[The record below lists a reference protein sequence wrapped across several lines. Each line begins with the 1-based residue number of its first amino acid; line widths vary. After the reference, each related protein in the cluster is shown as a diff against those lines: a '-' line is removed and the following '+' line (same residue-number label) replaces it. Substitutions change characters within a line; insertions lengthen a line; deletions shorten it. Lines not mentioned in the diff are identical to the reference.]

1 MALIKCPE
9 CKKKISDQCNSCP
22 NCGYPIGDYVEERNP
37 ETNFGVVDSL
47 ADNKTPIYK
56 KIWFWVIIGVV
67 VIAIIVTII
76 LLVNR
81 DTKPRHDADGNPVFV
96 EFTSEVYTNA
106 DDYLGYYI
114 NIKGKVF
121 QVIGDN
127 GNAKGIQ
134 IWIDPDTC
142 EQNLMI
148 YYNTDVEVKQGDY
161 IICSGYIDS
170 VTKYKNAYDAELQV
184 PLVYSSDLKKATYID
199 VMAPTID
206 TITPENLKQEQLG
219 YSITI
224 EKVEF
229 AKLETRV
236 YVTITN
242 NGNASLNVGDAVIV
256 QDGKQYNSKENYD
269 ADYEQLPNEIV
280 KGVSCSGVIVF
291 SPLSSNGFELTVD
304 LRSDDYDEELGLF
317 VLRVGSNEQGMQ
329 DAQPDNAGTEKPQD
343 TKSKN
348 EEAVERAEEIAGF
361 YATVYPN
368 MVKNLLIEDYS
379 FTESQAIYAIQKAN
393 IDWNYYAVIHLEE
406 YVGMNEGNASKID
419 AEKHLS
425 IDKGYTD
432 SAIEYAFANANVDWR
447 TSEEKNNDKIPTNE
461 SAVGT
466 YIGHSSECTF
476 SLILYEDGTMVHK
489 NDTIGLEIYHGTWTQ
504 QGSTIS
510 FVLQFQNFEE
520 IEYYTSTLYTDGM
533 QFMDFFYTRR

>member
-22 NCGYPIGDYVEERNP
+22 NCGYPIGDYVEERNS

-67 VIAIIVTII
+67 VIAIIVAII

-199 VMAPTID
+199 VMASTID

-229 AKLETRV
+229 AELETRV
-236 YVTITN
+236 YVIITN

-256 QDGKQYNSKENYD
+256 QDGKQYNSKENYE

-280 KGVSCSGVIVF
+280 KGVSCSGIIVF
-291 SPLSSNGFELTVD
+291 PPLDSSDFELSFD
-304 LRSDDYDEELGLF
+304 LHSDEFDEELDKFIFTISKNGSFVQETEDEKDAEDEKKGVTEDKTQEESQTDKEDDSDNDRPSSNPEPVDRNQEAVDRAENLVSTYSTVNRAWLRDWLISVDGYSYDEAQYAVENVSMDWREQALLF
-317 VLRVGSNEQGMQ
+317 ANECLELNPNIHSAPVGSEDISEQLF
-329 DAQPDNAGTEKPQD
+329 
-343 TKSKN
+343 
-348 EEAVERAEEIAGF
+348 EREFTAEEI
-361 YATVYPN
+361 
-368 MVKNLLIEDYS
+368 DYS
-379 FTESQAIYAIQKAN
+379 LSSV
-393 IDWNYYAVIHLEE
+393 DWNQYALDYLYLLEGWGE
-406 YVGMNEGNASKID
+406 LSTKECAEELLYGYGFSQEQVDYALNNCSIQWENE
-419 AEKHLS
+419 E
-425 IDKGYTD
+425 
-432 SAIEYAFANANVDWR
+432 
-447 TSEEKNNDKIPTNE
+447 
-461 SAVGT
+461 
-466 YIGHSSECTF
+466 
-476 SLILYEDGTMVHK
+476 
-489 NDTIGLEIYHGTWTQ
+489 
-504 QGSTIS
+504 
-510 FVLQFQNFEE
+510 VL
-520 IEYYTSTLYTDGM
+520 D
-533 QFMDFFYTRR
+533 